1 LLKQQIEYIVASSI
15 ELKNE
20 MNKQLVTKDNSLI
33 GASYS
38 LGVVE
43 QRLIFLAIIEARE
56 QNTLIEAGGLLRIYA
71 QSYARQFEVEKHTS
85 YEAMKRAVE
94 GLYEAGFS
102 YSKVDE
108 KSGKIGQY
116 KSRWVDKI
124 GYIDDLGC
132 VELVFASDVIPL
144 ITRLEERYTAYELKQ
159 VAGLQSEYAIRLY
172 ELIIQWRSV
181 GKTNQM
187 PLDELRSKL
196 GLTKEY
202 PRIEAFKR
210 RVLDVAIKQINT
222 HTDITAEYEQHKQGR
237 MITGFTF
244 KFEQK
249 KMSKN
254 TKADKSEG
262 KLDIADIFNGLT
274 DNEHEI
280 VLATANKYL
289 NQKKITDPMH
299 KENIYK
305 KAVKERWGLE
315 EVDKQA
321 VESQLQNER
330 VNQEIEAERL
340 AQKSKE
346 QEKAKQQQDNEQFI
360 YSFEK
365 LPATE
370 QREILKAVE
379 DRVKDIPIVNN
390 QFMANRET
398 AYKDIMFRSYF
409 KIAMNLDID

>member
-1 LLKQQIEYIVASSI
+1 MLKQQIEYIVAFSV

-159 VAGLQSEYAIRLY
+159 VAGLQSEYAISPHCQNSCHPHLNNPNG
-172 ELIIQWRSV
+172 EKGDNHGTIQCRTQTS
-181 GKTNQM
+181 
-187 PLDELRSKL
+187 
-196 GLTKEY
+196 Y
-202 PRIEAFKR
+202 
-210 RVLDVAIKQINT
+210 
-222 HTDITAEYEQHKQGR
+222 
-237 MITGFTF
+237 
-244 KFEQK
+244 
-249 KMSKN
+249 
-254 TKADKSEG
+254 
-262 KLDIADIFNGLT
+262 
-274 DNEHEI
+274 
-280 VLATANKYL
+280 
-289 NQKKITDPMH
+289 
-299 KENIYK
+299 
-305 KAVKERWGLE
+305 
-315 EVDKQA
+315 
-321 VESQLQNER
+321 
-330 VNQEIEAERL
+330 
-340 AQKSKE
+340 
-346 QEKAKQQQDNEQFI
+346 
-360 YSFEK
+360 
-365 LPATE
+365 TE
-370 QREILKAVE
+370 QTFI
-379 DRVKDIPIVNN
+379 
-390 QFMANRET
+390 T
-398 AYKDIMFRSYF
+398 
-409 KIAMNLDID
+409 